1 MELDKLKGS
10 VPDIVISQ
18 IHDVIDKFEINTVLR
33 LSHFLS
39 QCSHESGAF
48 KLVKENLNYSADGL
62 KKIFGKYFPGDTAKS
77 YARNPEKIGSKVY
90 ASRMGNGDEASKE
103 GYKYC
108 GRGYIQL
115 TGKSNYKKFG
125 ESVGVDVVSSPDL
138 VATTY
143 PLLSAAWF
151 FKSNGL
157 NEVADLGATDAV
169 VTKITKRI
177 NGGTIG
183 LPDRIAKFNKIYAL
197 LK

>member
-115 TGKSNYKKFG
+115 TGKS
-125 ESVGVDVVSSPDL
+125 S
-138 VATTY
+138 
-143 PLLSAAWF
+143 
-151 FKSNGL
+151 
-157 NEVADLGATDAV
+157 
-169 VTKITKRI
+169 
-177 NGGTIG
+177 
-183 LPDRIAKFNKIYAL
+183 
-197 LK
+197 